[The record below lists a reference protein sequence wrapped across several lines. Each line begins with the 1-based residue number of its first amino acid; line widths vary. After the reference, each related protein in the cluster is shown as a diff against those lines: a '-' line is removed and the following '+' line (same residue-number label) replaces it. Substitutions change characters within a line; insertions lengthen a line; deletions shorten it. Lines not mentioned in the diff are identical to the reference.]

1 MKEFR
6 YHPEIKGLKV
16 NEDGSE
22 VLMNEHPVSLKI
34 RNRGKHP
41 FKFFYYKDIQ
51 IGLAKLVLECWSG
64 MAPEPRLTAKHIDCD
79 YTNYHYTNLRWGA
92 SGGNSKFPP
101 KVDEETRNKIIE
113 KLETN
118 SNITLIAKEFGVSDT
133 LIRRLKNKRE
143 LYGE

>member
-22 VLMNEHPVSLKI
+22 ILMNDSLVVLKE

-41 FKFFYYKDIQ
+41 FRFFYYKDHQ
-51 IGLAKLVLECWSG
+51 IGLAKLVLECWQG
-64 MAPEPRLTAKHIDCD
+64 LAAEPKLTAKHIDGD
-79 YTNYHYTNLRWGA
+79 YTNYFHENLRWGT

-101 KVDEETRNKIIE
+101 KLNEDQKKEILEMIENKIDV
-113 KLETN
+113 
-118 SNITLIAKEFGVSDT
+118 SLIAKMYGVSKT
-133 LIRRLKNKRE
+133 AIQRLKNKTP
-143 LYGE
+143 